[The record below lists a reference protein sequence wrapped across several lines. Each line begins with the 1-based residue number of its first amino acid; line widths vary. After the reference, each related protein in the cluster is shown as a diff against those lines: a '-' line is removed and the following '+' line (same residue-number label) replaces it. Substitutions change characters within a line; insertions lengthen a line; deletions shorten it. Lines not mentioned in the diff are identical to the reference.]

1 MGSIS
6 KSTEYT
12 RYFIILPTA
21 LAGMVGSSSSSSSS
35 IFVDY
40 HVVVRSNVNSYTI
53 HIGLYKVQIKC
64 HILTVSNIIHAN
76 QLLIGLG

>member
-1 MGSIS
+1 MCSIS

-21 LAGMVGSSSSSSSS
+21 LAGVVGSSSSSSS